1 MFLNILRYGFTFL
14 LVLAAEQ
21 SISKMKIYQIDSNH
35 TYPSF
40 EADHMGGLSFWRGKI
55 NSTSGEIRLDKKASL
70 GSVEV
75 TMDMA
80 TIDFGHDKMN
90 DHAKN
95 EDMFDGKKFPTAT
108 FRGRLVDFIDQT
120 PTRVEGQLTLH
131 GVTKPLTLEIVKF
144 KCMFHPFKMRE
155 ACGADARGVIM
166 RDEFGIDYA
175 KMMGFDMRVEL
186 RISVEAILSGNAE

>member
-70 GSVEV
+70 GSVDV

-80 TIDFGHDKMN
+80 TIDFGHEKMN

-95 EDMFDGKKFPTAT
+95 EDMFDVEKFPTAT
-108 FRGRLVDFIDQT
+108 FTGRLVDFVDQT
-120 PTRVEGQLTLH
+120 PTRVQGQLTLH

-175 KMMGFDMRVEL
+175 KMMGFDMKVEL
-186 RISVEAILSGNAE
+186 RISVEAILSGNAK

>member
-70 GSVEV
+70 GSVDV

-95 EDMFDGKKFPTAT
+95 EDMFDVKKFPTAT

>member
-1 MFLNILRYGFTFL
+1 MFMNILRYGFTFL

-95 EDMFDGKKFPTAT
+95 EDMFDVKKFPTAT

>member
-21 SISKMKIYQIDSNH
+21 SVSKMKIYQIDSNH

-95 EDMFDGKKFPTAT
+95 EDMFDVKKFPPAT

>member
-1 MFLNILRYGFTFL
+1 MFLNIIRCVSTFL
-14 LVLAAEQ
+14 LVLVADQ
-21 SISKMKIYQIDSNH
+21 SVSKMKIYQIDPNH

-55 NSTSGEIRLDKKASL
+55 NSTSGEIRLDKKASI
-70 GSVEV
+70 GSVDV
-75 TMDMA
+75 IMDMA

-95 EDMFDGKKFPTAT
+95 EDMFDVQNFPTAI
-108 FRGRLVDFIDQT
+108 FKGRLVDFVDQT
-120 PTRVEGQLTLH
+120 PTKVEGQLTLH
-131 GVTKPLTLEIVKF
+131 GVTKPLTLQIVKF

-166 RDEFGIDYA
+166 RDEFGIGYA
-175 KMMGFDMRVEL
+175 KMMGFDMKVEL
-186 RISVEAILSGNAE
+186 RISVEAILSGDVK

>member
-70 GSVEV
+70 GSVDV

-80 TIDFGHDKMN
+80 TIDFGHNKMN

-95 EDMFDGKKFPTAT
+95 EDMFDVKKFPTAT

>member
-70 GSVEV
+70 GSVNV

-95 EDMFDGKKFPTAT
+95 EDMFDVKKFPTAT

-120 PTRVEGQLTLH
+120 PTKVEGQLTLH

>member
-95 EDMFDGKKFPTAT
+95 EDMFDVKKFPTAT

>member
-1 MFLNILRYGFTFL
+1 MFLNILRYSFIFF

-21 SISKMKIYQIDSNH
+21 SVSKMKIYQIDSNH

-70 GSVEV
+70 GSVDV

-80 TIDFGHDKMN
+80 TIDFGHEKMN

-95 EDMFDGKKFPTAT
+95 EDMFDVKKFPTAT

>member
-1 MFLNILRYGFTFL
+1 MFLNILRYGFTFF
-14 LVLAAEQ
+14 LVLVAEQ
-21 SISKMKIYQIDSNH
+21 SVSKMKIYQIDSNH

-70 GSVEV
+70 GSVDV

-80 TIDFGHDKMN
+80 TIDFGHEKMN

-95 EDMFDGKKFPTAT
+95 EDMFDVEKFPTAT
-108 FRGRLVDFIDQT
+108 FTGRLVDFVDQT
-120 PTRVEGQLTLH
+120 PTRVQGQLTLH

-175 KMMGFDMRVEL
+175 KMMGFDMKVEL
-186 RISVEAILSGNAE
+186 RISVEAILSGNAK

>member
-70 GSVEV
+70 GSVDV

-95 EDMFDGKKFPTAT
+95 EDMFDVKKFPTAT

-120 PTRVEGQLTLH
+120 PTKVEGQLTLH